1 MMDDKNEMLEFVK
14 GLYRACYDNLCVA
27 KMASIPLKEY
37 VGEAD
42 EAKYYLLL
50 NETIYKIEELSDM
63 LWMWDN
69 KMMESWMKGKKK
81 EEERE

>member
-1 MMDDKNEMLEFVK
+1 
-14 GLYRACYDNLCVA
+14 
-27 KMASIPLKEY
+27 MAPIPFSEY

-69 KMMESWMKGKKK
+69 KMMKSWMYERRKKN
-81 EEERE
+81 E